1 MKIKLGTILT
11 LVLTLIQIGGH
22 GQSITDDQRIKIRIK
37 NDSKFLITKL
47 TILDKNFENIK
58 SGDTSD
64 YIDVEPFYQ
73 SMKVD
78 ITIQRHRTF
87 GRDLWYHT
95 ISYPIDHVGEK
106 LITTD
111 RNTLVINILKGE
123 EKGQI
128 EVDTEIIK
136 D

>member
-1 MKIKLGTILT
+1 MRSPKTLT
-11 LVLTLIQIGGH
+11 LLLTLILIFGH
-22 GQSITDDQRIKIRIK
+22 GRSTADGGGVKIRIK
-37 NDSKFLITKL
+37 NISKFLITKL

-58 SGDTSD
+58 SGDVSE
-64 YIDVEPFYQ
+64 YVDVGLFYP

-78 ITIQRHRTF
+78 ITIQRSRTF

-106 LITTD
+106 LVTNE
-111 RNTLVINILKGE
+111 RNTLVISILKGE

-128 EVDTEIIK
+128 NVDTEIIK

>member
-1 MKIKLGTILT
+1 MLMF
-11 LVLTLIQIGGH
+11 TLILIGGH
-22 GQSITDDQRIKIRIK
+22 GQSTTDDQSIKIRIK

-47 TILDKNFENIK
+47 TILDRNFENIK
-58 SGDTSD
+58 PGETSD
-64 YIDVEPFYQ
+64 YVDVEPFYP

-78 ITIQRHRTF
+78 ITMQRSRTF

-95 ISYPIDHVGEK
+95 ITYPIDHVGEK
-106 LITTD
+106 LITNE
-111 RNTLVINILKGE
+111 RNTIVITILKGD

-128 EVDTEIIK
+128 VVDTEIVK

>member
-11 LVLTLIQIGGH
+11 LVLTLIQIEGH
-22 GQSITDDQRIKIRIK
+22 GQSTDRRIKIRIK

-47 TILDKNFENIK
+47 TILDQNFENIK
-58 SGDTSD
+58 SGDSSE
-64 YIDVEPFYQ
+64 YVDVEPFYP

-78 ITIQRHRTF
+78 ITIQRNRTF
-87 GRDLWYHT
+87 RRDLWYHT

-106 LITTD
+106 LIMTE

-136 D
+136 E

>member
-1 MKIKLGTILT
+1 MKIRLGIILT
-11 LVLTLIQIGGH
+11 LILTLIQIGGH

-47 TILDKNFENIK
+47 TILDRKFENIK

-64 YIDVEPFYQ
+64 YVDVEPFYP

-78 ITIQRHRTF
+78 ITTQRHRTF

-111 RNTLVINILKGE
+111 RNTLVINISKGE
-123 EKGQI
+123 QKGQI